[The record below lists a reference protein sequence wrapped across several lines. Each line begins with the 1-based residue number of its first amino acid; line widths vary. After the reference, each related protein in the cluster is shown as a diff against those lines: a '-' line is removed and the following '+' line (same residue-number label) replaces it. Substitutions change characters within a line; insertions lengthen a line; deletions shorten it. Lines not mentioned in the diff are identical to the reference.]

1 MTETNQAATELMADV
16 PKGPNREQKT
26 KMLMDKYPGHISW
39 ASDRANF
46 SGCRLIRFSTNYA
59 GGLEEEDARL
69 LSGQLNE
76 LANKRNVDPEEV
88 PFSGEDVANL
98 YFSTRANLLVV
109 DTKIDGDD
117 IVMLVTTQLDD
128 DDLAELQETQA
139 RIQLGMREWK
149 EAREKEK
156 EKEREALIEERR
168 LIEVGRKAEQ
178 YNVFE
183 RLRKLEKGA

>member
-1 MTETNQAATELMADV
+1 MADV

-46 SGCRLIRFSTNYA
+46 SGCRLIRFTPTETT
-59 GGLEEEDARL
+59 GLEVEDAERFL
-69 LSGQLNE
+69 TQLGTTVVE
-76 LANKRNVDPEEV
+76 SA
-88 PFSGEDVANL
+88 EDAANL
-98 YFSTRANLLVV
+98 YFSIRANLLVV

-128 DDLAELQETQA
+128 DDLAELQETQT

-149 EAREKEK
+149 EQREAEK